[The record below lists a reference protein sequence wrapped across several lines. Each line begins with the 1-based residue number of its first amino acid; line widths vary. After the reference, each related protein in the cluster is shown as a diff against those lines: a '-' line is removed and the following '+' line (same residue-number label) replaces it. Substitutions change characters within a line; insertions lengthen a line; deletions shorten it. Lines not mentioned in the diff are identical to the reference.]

1 MKLTKDELKTKVSE
15 LVEDNDKAI
24 ELLESIE
31 DSVDVADTSVQD
43 DLQKKLDETQAK
55 LDDLTEKYKQR
66 FLQGDTRDV
75 KEETKEELKE
85 QDVIDIREI

>member
-43 DLQKKLDETQAK
+43 ELQKKLDETQAK

>member
-1 MKLTKDELKTKVSE
+1 MKLTKDELKSKVSE

-24 ELLESIE
+24 SLLEDIE
-31 DSVDVADTSVQD
+31 DSIDTSKEDELQGKLNAVQG
-43 DLQKKLDETQAK
+43 K

-66 FLQGDTRDV
+66 FLQGETRQP

-85 QDVIDIREI
+85 EDVIDIREI

>member
-1 MKLTKDELKTKVSE
+1 MKLTKDELKNKVSE

-24 ELLESIE
+24 SLLEDIE
-31 DSVDVADTSVQD
+31 DSVDTTKEDELQGKLNEVQG
-43 DLQKKLDETQAK
+43 K

-66 FLQGDTRDV
+66 FLQGETRQP

-85 QDVIDIREI
+85 EDVIDIREI